1 MGRRVRVWWGCL
13 SLLALLATPPAE
25 AQETRGSIEGVV
37 KDSTGAGLPGATVE
51 ARSPSLVGVAA
62 AVSDETGRYRF
73 PSLSPGIYQVTASM
87 SGFQSFKVEN
97 VRLELGQILR
107 VELSLSLA
115 GVSENVQVVAESP
128 IIDVKQNAAVGS
140 VTSELIERIP
150 RGRNFTD
157 LVQSAPGAT
166 PERKSGG
173 IQIDGASGSEN
184 RFIIDGMDTTNLR
197 TGVSQT
203 DAVVDFIAEV
213 QVKSSGYNAEYRAT
227 TGGVISAITKSGGNS
242 FHGSAGTYYSNE
254 AWSGARRP
262 VLRSNPAD
270 ITKAEYLTRP
280 RDKQYQ
286 VDPVADIGGP
296 IFRDRVWFFAGYSHQ
311 RIDSERAVTFTQNGT
326 SMVIPNDR
334 DRTYLNYNVTTQIT
348 RDSRLKFS
356 ASNQRRYGQERT
368 DLLPLLEANGT
379 STANPSLYP
388 NPLSEQRTND
398 FYVGDHAWVVSPKF
412 FVNANV
418 GYLAY
423 DTFQVTETEF
433 SDKLRHVFNGSNICS
448 AGAAPGSSGCA
459 FPEIPSSLQQLSA
472 YADFPA
478 STRNSRDKYGRV
490 GLSTD
495 ATYYAD
501 FAGRHTIKG
510 GVQWERFSNDVLTG
524 AQAPTV
530 TLFWNAARSTLDAV
544 PRQVRG
550 TYGYYTVARSY
561 TEGEIHSNNLGVFI
575 QDAWTLNDRLT
586 LNLGLRTDR
595 EIIPSYRP
603 ENPGLTFGF
612 ADKFA
617 PRVGFAYDV
626 TGDAKSKLYGS
637 WGVFYDIQK
646 LEMPRGAWGAARWID
661 YHYTLDTF
669 NWPSISCEGPQ
680 GSGCAGTFIEQADRR
695 LVSNSVENP
704 RIDPNLKPVRAQ
716 EFTLGFDHE
725 LTSTMSVG
733 VRYAH
738 KWLDRLIEDVGVQV
752 AGIGEVFMI
761 ANPGY
766 GIAEYTLAASCA
778 SCPAQPKAQRDYDGL
793 EFRLRKRFN
802 GRWSLNTSY
811 LYSRIY
817 GNTSG
822 LASSDE
828 NGRTA
833 PNVERAFDGMH
844 MSFDETGKPIY
855 GRLQT
860 DRPHTFELQT
870 TYDFKW
876 GTGVAVDQFLGTGTP
891 LQSEIT
897 VRNVP
902 VFEGGRG
909 NLGRTPTFSETS
921 LSLYHDFKLG
931 GSKRLNLNVQI
942 FNLFDQDTV
951 TRNFT
956 ARYRDPIP
964 VTDTQ
969 FFGGI
974 NSAAVVSALNSD
986 AITSNNIRPD
996 PRFMLPD
1003 QWQDARS
1010 FRVMAKFLF

>member
-1 MGRRVRVWWGCL
+1 MGRRVRVWSWCVF
-13 SLLALLATPPAE
+13 LLALLAALPAE

-37 KDSTGAGLPGATVE
+37 KDSSGAGLPGATVE
-51 ARSPSLVGVAA
+51 ARSPSLVGVAS

-73 PSLSPGIYQVTASM
+73 PSLSPGMYQVTAIM
-87 SGFQSFKVEN
+87 QGFQSVKVEN
-97 VRLELGQILR
+97 VRLELGQILQ
-107 VELSLSLA
+107 VELTLSLA

-197 TGVSQT
+197 SGVSQT

-227 TGGVISAITKSGGNS
+227 TGGVISAITKSGGNT
-242 FHGSAGTYYSNE
+242 FRGSAGTYYSND
-254 AWSGARRP
+254 AWNGARRP
-262 VLRSNPAD
+262 VLRSVPAD
-270 ITKAEYLTRP
+270 ITKAEYITRP
-280 RDKQYQ
+280 RDAVAQW
-286 VDPVADIGGP
+286 DPVAELGGP
-296 IFRDRVWFFAGYSHQ
+296 IFRDRLWFFAGYSHQ
-311 RIDSERAVTFTQNGT
+311 HIESERDVTFTQNG
-326 SMVIPNDR
+326 SSLIIPNNR
-334 DRTYLNYNVTTQIT
+334 DRRYLNYNVTSQIT
-348 RDSRLKFS
+348 KDSRLKFS

-368 DLLPLLEANGT
+368 LPDLEPNGT

-388 NPLSEQRTND
+388 NPLSERRTND
-398 FYVGDHAWVVSPKF
+398 FYVGDYAWVLTPKF

-418 GYLAY
+418 GYLNY
-423 DTFQVTETEF
+423 NTFQVTDTEF
-433 SDKLRHVFNGSNICS
+433 SDKLRHVFSGSNICNPS
-448 AGAAPGSSGCA
+448 AAPGSSGCL

-478 STRNSRDKYGRV
+478 STRNARDDFGRF
-490 GLSTD
+490 GISTD

-501 FAGRHTIKG
+501 FMGRHTLKG

-530 TLFWNAARSTLDAV
+530 TLSWNAARSTLDAV

-550 TYGYYTVARSY
+550 TYGYYTVARNY
-561 TEGEIHSNNLGVFI
+561 TEGAIHSNNLGVFI
-575 QDAWTLNDRLT
+575 QDAWTLNNRLT

-595 EIIPSYRP
+595 EAIPSYRP

-617 PRVGFAYDV
+617 PRVGFAYDM

-646 LEMPRGAWGAARWID
+646 LEMPRGAWGAQRWID
-661 YHYTLDTF
+661 YYYTLDTF
-669 NWPSISCEGPQ
+669 NWPTITCEGPQ
-680 GSGCAGTFIEQADRR
+680 GSGCPGTFIEQSDRR

-704 RIDPNLKPVRAQ
+704 RIDPNLKPVRAE

-725 LTSTMSVG
+725 LTPTMSVG

-752 AGIGEVFMI
+752 AGVGEVFMI

-766 GIAEYTLAASCA
+766 GIAEYTLAATCPT
-778 SCPAQPKAQRDYDGL
+778 CPAQPKAKRDYDGL

-828 NGRTA
+828 NGRVA
-833 PNVERAFDGMH
+833 PNVERLFDGMH
-844 MSFDETGKPIY
+844 MSFDESGNPIY

-860 DRPHTFELQT
+860 DRPHTFELQG

-876 GTGVAVDQFLGTGTP
+876 GTGVAVEQFVGTGTP
-891 LQSEIT
+891 MQSDIT

-921 LSLYHDFKLG
+921 LSIYHDFKLG
-931 GSKRLNLNVQI
+931 GTKRLNVNVQI

-951 TRNFT
+951 TRYWT
-956 ARYRDPIP
+956 TRYRDPIP
-964 VTDTQ
+964 VTDEQ
-969 FFGGI
+969 FFGGM
-974 NSAAVVSALNSD
+974 NSAAIVSALNSD
-986 AITSNNIRPD
+986 SITSNNIRPD
-996 PRFMLPD
+996 PRFMQPD

>member
-1 MGRRVRVWWGCL
+1 MGRRVRVWSGCL
-13 SLLALLATPPAE
+13 SILALLAAMPAE
-25 AQETRGSIEGVV
+25 AQETRGSIEGIV
-37 KDSTGAGLPGATVE
+37 KDAAGLALPGAVVE
-51 ARSPSLVGVAA
+51 ARSPSLVGVAS
-62 AVSDETGRYRF
+62 AVSDETGAYRF

-87 SGFQSFKVEN
+87 AGFQSVKVEN

-107 VELSLSLA
+107 VELALSLA

-157 LVQSAPGAT
+157 LIQSAPGAT

-203 DAVVDFIAEV
+203 DGVVDFIAEV

-227 TGGVISAITKSGGNS
+227 TGGVISAITKSGGNA
-242 FHGSAGTYYSNE
+242 FHGSAGTYYNNDD
-254 AWSGARRP
+254 WNGAVRP
-262 VLRSNPAD
+262 ELRLNPAD
-270 ITKAEYLTRP
+270 TTKAEYLTRP
-280 RDKQYQ
+280 RDPLSQF
-286 VDPVADIGGP
+286 DPVGTIGGP

-311 RIDSERAVTFTQNGT
+311 HIEGERPVTFTQNNT
-326 SMVIPNDR
+326 SLVIPNDR

-356 ASNQRRYGQERT
+356 GSNQRRYGQRPDT
-368 DLLPLLEANGT
+368 QFPSLEENGT

-388 NPLSEQRTND
+388 NPLSERRTND
-398 FYVGDHAWVVSPKF
+398 FYVGDYSWVVTPKF

-418 GYLAY
+418 GYLNY
-423 DTFQVTETEF
+423 NTFQVTETEF
-433 SDKLRHVFNGSNICS
+433 SNKLRHVFNGSNICA
-448 AGAAPGSSGCA
+448 AGATPGSSGCV
-459 FPEIPSSLQQLSA
+459 FPEIPSSLQQLNA

-478 STRNSRDKYGRV
+478 STRNARDEFGRV
-490 GLSTD
+490 GISTD

-501 FAGRHTIKG
+501 FMGRHTFKG

-530 TLFWNAARSTLDAV
+530 TLFWNTARTTLDAI

-561 TEGEIHSNNLGVFI
+561 TEGAIHSNNLGVFI

-617 PRVGFAYDV
+617 PRVGFAYDMK
-626 TGDAKSKLYGS
+626 GDAKSKLYGS

-646 LEMPRGAWGAARWID
+646 LEMPRGAWGADRWID

-669 NWPSISCEGPQ
+669 NWPTINCEGPQ
-680 GSGCAGTFIEQADRR
+680 GSGCSGTFIEQADRR
-695 LVSNSVENP
+695 LVSNSTANP
-704 RIDPNLKPVRAQ
+704 RVDPNLKPVRAQ
-716 EFTLGFDHE
+716 EFTLGYDHE
-725 LTSTMSVG
+725 LTSTMSLG

-752 AGIGEVFMI
+752 AGVGEVFMI

-766 GIAEYTLAASCA
+766 GIAEYTLAATCPT
-778 SCPAQPKAQRDYDGL
+778 CPAQPKAKREYDGL

-860 DRPHTFELQT
+860 DRPHTFELQG

-876 GTGVAVDQFLGTGTP
+876 GTGVGVDQFVGTGTP
-891 LQSEIT
+891 QQSTIT
-897 VRNVP
+897 VKNVP
-902 VFEGGRG
+902 VFDGGRG
-909 NLGRTPTFSETS
+909 NLGRSPTFSETG
-921 LSLYHDFKLG
+921 LSIYHDFKLG
-931 GSKRLNLNVQI
+931 ESKRLNLNVTI
-942 FNLFDQDTV
+942 TNLFDQDTV
-951 TRNFT
+951 TRLFT
-956 ARYRDPIP
+956 TRYRDAIP
-964 VTDTQ
+964 ASDEQ

-974 NSAAVVSALNSD
+974 NSAAIVNTLNSD

-996 PRFMLPD
+996 ARFQLPD
-1003 QWQDARS
+1003 QWQAERS
-1010 FRVMAKFLF
+1010 FRIMAKFLF